1 MMLNSRNNGHLWL
14 ADSHVHS
21 TYSCDARST
30 IVEMCQQ
37 AVELGLRSICF
48 TEHLDLDPRD
58 DGYRYFRP
66 EAYFAEIEAA
76 RARFRGQ
83 LAIGA
88 GVEVCYQSR
97 REDEIAAWLERWPF
111 DFVLG
116 SVHIVDHG
124 DDWVMVPDRASMLAW
139 SARRSLR
146 EAYLPY
152 FEELRRAAASG
163 FFDALAHLDLVKRY
177 GALVY
182 GPFDSAAF
190 ADELDA
196 VLKAAIARGTAIEI
210 NTSGLFQPA
219 EETFPGLDTVRRYR
233 ELGGRVLTIGSDSHD
248 IHQLGRGL
256 DVAIAQA
263 RAAGFAEIA
272 CFSQRQPRLCPLP
285 AVELQEATT

>member
-1 MMLNSRNNGHLWL
+1 MPNLDHSGDLWL

-21 TYSCDARST
+21 THSCDARST
-30 IVEMCQQ
+30 LTEMCQR
-37 AVELGLRSICF
+37 AVELGLHFICF

-76 RARFRGQ
+76 RAQFRGQ
-83 LAIGA
+83 LTIGA
-88 GVEVCYQSR
+88 GVEVCYQSQ
-97 REDEIAAWLERWPF
+97 REDEIADWLERWPF

-116 SVHIVDHG
+116 SVHIVEHG

-139 SARRSLR
+139 SACRTVRN
-146 EAYLPY
+146 AYLPY
-152 FEELRRAAASG
+152 FEELRRAASSG
-163 FFDALAHLDLVKRY
+163 LFDALAHLDLVKRY
-177 GALVY
+177 GTLVY
-182 GPFDSAAF
+182 GPFDRAAF

-196 VLKAAIARGTAIEI
+196 VLEAALAYGTAIEI

-219 EETFPGLDTVRRYR
+219 GETFPGLDTVRRYR
-233 ELGGRVLTIGSDSHD
+233 ELGGCILTIGSDSHD

-263 RAAGFAEIA
+263 QAAGFTEIA
-272 CFSQRQPRLCPLP
+272 CFLQRRPQLYPLP
-285 AVELQEATT
+285 AIEAQEATA